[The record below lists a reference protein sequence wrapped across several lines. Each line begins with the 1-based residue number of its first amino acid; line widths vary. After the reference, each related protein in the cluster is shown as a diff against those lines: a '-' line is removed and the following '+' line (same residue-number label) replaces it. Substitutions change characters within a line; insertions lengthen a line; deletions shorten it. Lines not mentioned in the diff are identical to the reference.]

1 MNSWR
6 LVNKKVDKTLLKSIE
21 NVKILLYYNIGYQKQ
36 IQNINS
42 QAISLSSLESVPLAV
57 NQNETLTVFSY
68 RDKLIIHDEPNLFR
82 NQEHR
87 FLHIRLNSIFN
98 QEQIHFEYF
107 RPMSIQDLDILLPSI
122 LDPYTYLNNSE
133 YVEALEFRI
142 KECEEAW
149 KQIERCLTPNRN
161 NIYQLEPIK
170 NWSLIPVRKSSGLFL
185 APIKDH
191 GIILKPVE
199 HDNLIIFTIFN
210 EIDYPVID
218 KSMIPDECEK
228 LGDILDSIVVSLSK
242 NENLLYFFRSQK
254 DCYEKIFAKD
264 ENKRNILK
272 ELSKCIKEVWSE
284 SNRDTVLKFMLSSP
298 NSIDECR
305 IRIILRN
312 LPIYE
317 DIFERFEALCNIES
331 YCIDI
336 SKLPTIIKENA
347 FHTGSAYYE
356 DLYDFANHM
365 TLHIMKNRSYSV
377 LFFIQF

>member
-1 MNSWR
+1 M
-6 LVNKKVDKTLLKSIE
+6 E
-21 NVKILLYYNIGYQKQ
+21 ILLDYNIRYQKQ
-36 IQNINS
+36 IQNTTE
-42 QAISLSSLESVPLAV
+42 AISLSSLESVPLAI

-68 RDKLIIHDEPNLFR
+68 RDKLIIHKEPNLFR
-82 NQEHR
+82 NHEHR
-87 FLHIRLNSIFN
+87 FLHKRLYSIFI
-98 QEQIHFEYF
+98 QEENHIEYF

-122 LDPYTYLNNSE
+122 LDPDTYLNNSE
-133 YVEALEFRI
+133 YVEASESRI

-149 KQIERCLTPNRN
+149 KQIEKCLRTPNRN

-191 GIILKPVE
+191 GIILKPVPVE
-199 HDNLIIFTIFN
+199 YDNLIIFNILS
-210 EIDYPVID
+210 EINYPVLD
-218 KSMIPDECEK
+218 TSTIPNELEK

-242 NENLLYFFRSQK
+242 NEDLLYFFKYQK

-272 ELSKCIKEVWSE
+272 ELSKCIEEVWSK
-284 SNRDTVLKFMLSSP
+284 SNRNTVLKFKLSSP

-336 SKLPTIIKENA
+336 SQLPTIIKENA
-347 FHTGSAYYE
+347 FHTGSTYYE

-365 TLHIMKNRSYSV
+365 TLHIMRKESYSV
-377 LFFIQF
+377 LVLFTFK